1 MKEIKQTNRT
11 KLKRLPKRG
20 NFDRDVVNSIL
31 DEALVCHVGFVVDGK
46 PFVIPTSFGRIGDTL
61 VIHGS
66 AASRMMRNLSDGI
79 DVCVTVTLLDGL
91 VLARSAF
98 HHSVNY
104 RSVVIFG
111 QAEKIEDEAEKEAA
125 LKALTEHLIPGR
137 WPETRPP
144 NALELKATTVL
155 TIPIEE
161 ASAKIRTGDP
171 VDDEDDYELPFW
183 AGIVPLKMV
192 AGEPKDDGKL
202 KDGVEVPEYV
212 VKYER

>member
-111 QAEKIEDEAEKEAA
+111 QAEKIEDKAEKEAA

>member
-79 DVCVTVTLLDGL
+79 
-91 VLARSAF
+91 
-98 HHSVNY
+98 
-104 RSVVIFG
+104 VVRCG
-111 QAEKIEDEAEKEAA
+111 
-125 LKALTEHLIPGR
+125 T
-137 WPETRPP
+137 
-144 NALELKATTVL
+144 
-155 TIPIEE
+155 
-161 ASAKIRTGDP
+161 ASASPVSAPMRTT
-171 VDDEDDYELPFW
+171 
-183 AGIVPLKMV
+183 A
-192 AGEPKDDGKL
+192 
-202 KDGVEVPEYV
+202 
-212 VKYER
+212 

>member
-46 PFVIPTSFGRIGDTL
+46 PFVIPTSFGRIGDRL

-111 QAEKIEDEAEKEAA
+111 QAEKIEDVAEKEAA

>member
-111 QAEKIEDEAEKEAA
+111 QAEKIEDKAEKEAA

-183 AGIVPLKMV
+183 AGIVPLRMV

>member
-20 NFDRDVVNSIL
+20 NFDRDGVNSIL

-111 QAEKIEDEAEKEAA
+111 QAEKIEDKAEKEAA